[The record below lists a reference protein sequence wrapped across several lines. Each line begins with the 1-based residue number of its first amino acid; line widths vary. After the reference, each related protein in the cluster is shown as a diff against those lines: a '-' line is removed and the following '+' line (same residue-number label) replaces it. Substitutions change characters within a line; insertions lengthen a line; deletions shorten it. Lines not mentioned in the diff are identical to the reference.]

1 MLCNDCALV
10 FFQSP
15 LKLGIVI
22 LSVIVAL
29 VSLYFIFRKDLSAGR
44 KVVFIYLHV
53 FALVFPFVFYA
64 FFSGCS
70 SFFSG
75 CSKLL
80 PTIYMLLLTG
90 LVSAVVGSLAA
101 PLVFIHTRSKSAR
114 EISRGRAADFVRSE
128 SKMLGIKTPKIYL
141 FDSAKPIAFS
151 FSNIR
156 PVIFISAGMLD
167 LLERKESEAVLLH
180 ELMHIKSG
188 TSLLRFSAFFL
199 RLFSPLSMFASFR
212 HELNAEELKAD
223 RFAVLRQG
231 TKRHLGSA
239 KDKVESYFEFSD
251 RL

>member
-15 LKLGIVI
+15 LKLGIVV
-22 LSVIVAL
+22 LSVVVAL
-29 VSLYFIFRKDLSAGR
+29 VSLYFILRKDLSAGK
-44 KVVFIYLHV
+44 KVFLVYVHV

-64 FFSGCS
+64 FFSGCQ

-80 PTIYMLLLTG
+80 PTIYMLLLTAFA
-90 LVSAVVGSLAA
+90 SAIIGSLAA
-101 PLVFIHTRSKSAR
+101 PFIFIRTRSKSAA
-114 EISRGRAADFVRSE
+114 EISRGHLADFVRSE
-128 SKMLGIKTPKIYL
+128 SQLLGMKPPEIRLI
-141 FDSAKPIAFS
+141 DSAKPVAFS

-167 LLERKESEAVLLH
+167 LLERKEAEAVLLH
-180 ELMHIKSG
+180 ELMHIRSG

-199 RLFSPLSMFASFR
+199 KLFSPLSMFASFR
-212 HELNAEELKAD
+212 HELNGEELKAD
-223 RFAVLRQG
+223 RFATLRQG
-231 TKRHLGSA
+231 TVRHLSSA
-239 KDKVESYFEFSD
+239 KSKVNSYFEFSE